1 MTFGLPGV
9 GKTNVL
15 FKLAHFYNQNN
26 IAPNV
31 TLISAND
38 FTLGQDAICEKFCN
52 IVKIPFISC
61 KNSKDFNYESDKTY
75 FIDFGAKQSDQEKIF
90 EFFDSGDFNF
100 FPIFI
105 IPAAMS
111 FSSLKQHVGMKYQKL
126 NSFYIILTFC
136 DLASNKAKKFYE
148 KFLEKNCNL
157 VLGYNSSGY
166 LHKGLEVTPVLDRLK
181 LKYTKNNF

>member
-61 KNSKDFNYESDKTY
+61 KNLEDFNYESDKTY

-90 EFFDSGDFNF
+90 EFSLTQEILIF
-100 FPIFI
+100 F
-105 IPAAMS
+105 
-111 FSSLKQHVGMKYQKL
+111 L
-126 NSFYIILTFC
+126 
-136 DLASNKAKKFYE
+136 
-148 KFLEKNCNL
+148 FL
-157 VLGYNSSGY
+157 
-166 LHKGLEVTPVLDRLK
+166 
-181 LKYTKNNF
+181 